1 MSILTLKII
10 QEPEDHIIEASELTD
25 KGIEIVEGAISQ
37 LQIELEA
44 RKQELKEEENDKQV

>member
-25 KGIEIVEGAISQ
+25 TGIEIVWGEISK
-37 LQIELEA
+37 LKAELVA
-44 RKQELKEEENDKQV
+44 RKQELKEEE